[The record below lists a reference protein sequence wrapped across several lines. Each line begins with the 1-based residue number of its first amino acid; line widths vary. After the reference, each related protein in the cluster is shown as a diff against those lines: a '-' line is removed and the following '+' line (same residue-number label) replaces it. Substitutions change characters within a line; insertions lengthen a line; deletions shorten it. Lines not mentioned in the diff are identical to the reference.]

1 MHDNGRSLFAG
12 LGIALFVATSA
23 TAGESDPQE
32 FTQIERGR
40 YLAVLSDCVSC
51 HTVPGSN
58 RPFAGGRAI
67 ETPFG
72 NILAPNIT
80 PDPETGIGSWSDDA
94 FDAAI
99 RKGLRRNGSR
109 LYPAMPYTAYTKMS
123 REDVL
128 AIRAYLNT
136 VTPVRNAVDANAL
149 PFPFNIRASMRVWNL
164 LYFNQGDY
172 KPDAKKP
179 AEWNRGAFL
188 VDGPGHCGACHTPK
202 TFLGGDKTDEYLRG
216 SFLQGWSAPDI
227 TGDSR
232 VGLGAWSAED
242 LVAYL
247 KSGHN
252 RVSAA
257 TGPMAEVVTLSTEHM
272 TDPDLRAIATYL
284 KSLSGKQDHPQTVSK
299 EDAAMVSGA
308 AIYRDQC
315 SACHGIDGKGVAEL
329 FPSIADSS
337 MVKSDDPTTSIRIVL
352 RGARSVGTRAQPT
365 APGMPSYGRQLDDA
379 QIAAVLTY
387 MRNGWGAAAAPV
399 GAADVA
405 RVRSDTALRP
415 D

>member
-1 MHDNGRSLFAG
+1 MRDNGRSLFAG
-12 LGIALFVATSA
+12 LGIALFVATLA

-149 PFPFNIRASMRVWNL
+149 PFPFNIRASMRVWNM

-284 KSLSGKQDHPQTVSK
+284 KSLSGKQDHPRTVSK

-352 RGARSVGTRAQPT
+352 RGARSVGTQAQPT
-365 APGMPSYGRQLDDA
+365 APGMPSYGSQLDDA

-399 GAADVA
+399 SATDVA
-405 RVRSDTALRP
+405 RVRSGTALRP